1 MSTNNIL
8 LNRGS
13 DGEIYSYM
21 DDKII
26 KAISLENL
34 NLLEIEI
41 YTKYSSIYITKALK
55 IIIENHQIKIYQSKA
70 EYDLHMLIENKKK
83 KKYLSL
89 EKRLKYIRQLVCGLY
104 YLNTKNVLHGDIKPS
119 NILVYDDVLKYND
132 FTMSRKINN
141 LNPPRRKLYTLG
153 YRPPECQENKC
164 HKNSDIWALGS
175 TIYELYYAKKYF
187 KFDNSGTRYH
197 LKNLEENKHENN
209 FINKIIQKMMVKDPD
224 KRIDI
229 LELYNTFK

>member
-141 LNPPRRKLYTLG
+141 LNPPRRK
-153 YRPPECQENKC
+153 
-164 HKNSDIWALGS
+164 
-175 TIYELYYAKKYF
+175 
-187 KFDNSGTRYH
+187 
-197 LKNLEENKHENN
+197 
-209 FINKIIQKMMVKDPD
+209 
-224 KRIDI
+224 
-229 LELYNTFK
+229 